1 MMTFKDAIRNNLFQ
15 GFSGIDMTGAEIIIT
30 MAVAFVLA
38 MYLFTVY
45 RIITRNSF
53 YSKNYNI
60 TMAAIS
66 LVTCGIIMAMQ
77 SSLVISLGM
86 VGALSIVRFRTAIK
100 EPIDLL
106 FLFWSIGTGIICGTG
121 LYKIAVI
128 VAACVTIAILVM
140 KLIPETRTANILF
153 VSSTDN
159 EIEKRIAEI
168 MKNNTTYSRVK
179 SRNMTKDGV
188 DIVYEVRTLKP
199 AELLESLNGLEDI
212 TGVSLIE
219 HEGEFRG

>member
-1 MMTFKDAIRNNLFQ
+1 MTFKDAIRNNLFQ

-140 KLIPETRTANILF
+140 KLIPETRTANI
-153 VSSTDN
+153 
-159 EIEKRIAEI
+159 
-168 MKNNTTYSRVK
+168 
-179 SRNMTKDGV
+179 
-188 DIVYEVRTLKP
+188 
-199 AELLESLNGLEDI
+199 
-212 TGVSLIE
+212 
-219 HEGEFRG
+219 

>member
-1 MMTFKDAIRNNLFQ
+1 MTFKDAIRNNLFQ

>member
-1 MMTFKDAIRNNLFQ
+1 MTFKDAIRNNLLQ
-15 GFSGIDMTGAEIIIT
+15 GFSGTDLTGAEIIIT
-30 MAVAFVLA
+30 MAVAFILA
-38 MYLFTVY
+38 MYLFAVY
-45 RIITRNSF
+45 RIITKNSF
-53 YSKNYNI
+53 YSKSFNI
-60 TMAAIS
+60 AMASIS

-128 VAACVTIAILVM
+128 VAASVTIAVLVM

-168 MKNNTTYSRVK
+168 MKNNATYNRVK